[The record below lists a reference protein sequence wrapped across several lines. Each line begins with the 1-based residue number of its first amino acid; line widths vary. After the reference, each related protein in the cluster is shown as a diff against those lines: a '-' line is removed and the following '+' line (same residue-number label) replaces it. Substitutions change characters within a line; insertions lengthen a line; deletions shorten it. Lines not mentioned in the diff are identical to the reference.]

1 MDNQSLWK
9 LIHDSWIKIDA
20 SFNPAIKPLVA
31 KSELNIRE
39 WMLLLAA
46 LTFEPED
53 ITPSHLMVRGPYTSS
68 DQYLT
73 RLEHVAEK
81 GFLLRVSIG
90 RFNLSPE
97 GREAAFEFIKGVRE
111 AMVSAKLLPTQE
123 SLILAEMLERLVN
136 NCLDTPPP
144 PDTWSI
150 TLSHKLMPA
159 IDPPMPFIE
168 QAISCLSAYRDDA
181 HLASWQSSGLSA
193 IALESMTLIWRGQV
207 STLDELT
214 EKLSFRGHP
223 QEVYIVALAE
233 LRARSYLSGYRN
245 VLRLTE
251 EGKMFRDSVEAKTD
265 QYFFSPWTCLTE
277 ADKSKLAEILNQ
289 M

>member
-1 MDNQSLWK
+1 MDDRSLWK
-9 LIHDSWIKIDA
+9 LIRDSWIKIQA
-20 SFNPAIKPLVA
+20 NFNTAIKPLVA
-31 KSELNIRE
+31 KSELNLRE
-39 WMLLLAA
+39 WILLISA

-53 ITPSHLMVRGPYTSS
+53 TTLSHLMVRGPYTSS

-73 RLEHVAEK
+73 RLEHAAEA
-81 GFLLRVSIG
+81 GFLEKVSKG
-90 RFNLSPE
+90 SFRLSSK
-97 GREAAFEFIKGVRE
+97 GREAAQEFIKVARD
-111 AMVSAKLLPTQE
+111 AMVSTKLLPTQE
-123 SLILAEMLERLVN
+123 SLILAEMLDRLVK

-144 PDTWSI
+144 PDIWSI
-150 TLSHKLMPA
+150 TLSYKLMPA

-168 QAISCLSAYRDDA
+168 QAISSLSAYRYDA

-214 EKLSFRGHP
+214 EKLSFRGHS
-223 QEVYIVALAE
+223 ENIYIDALAE

-251 EGKMFRDSVEAKTD
+251 EGKLFRDGVEATTD
-265 QYFFSPWTCLTE
+265 QYFFTPWTCLTE
-277 ADKSKLAEILNQ
+277 AEKSNLAKIVNQ
-289 M
+289 I